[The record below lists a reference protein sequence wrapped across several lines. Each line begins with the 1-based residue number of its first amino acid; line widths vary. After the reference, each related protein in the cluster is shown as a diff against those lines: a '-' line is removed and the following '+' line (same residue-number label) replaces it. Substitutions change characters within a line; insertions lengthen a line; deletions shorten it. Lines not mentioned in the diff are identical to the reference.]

1 MAETEEYTISQVAEL
16 LKISKQTVRRRIES
30 GEYPAHKVK
39 DKAGVEVWMIPAR
52 VIDEAV
58 MTKEV
63 LTLNRPIPV
72 SELKSALIEAF
83 EIALENKIISLK
95 ESLREEIREEFR
107 EEIEKLK
114 EQIITKDD
122 LEELKTE
129 IHVLNENLDIQA
141 LREALKKKS
150 FWDRFKK

>member
-95 ESLREEIREEFR
+95 ESLR
-107 EEIEKLK
+107 
-114 EQIITKDD
+114 DD

-129 IHVLNENLDIQA
+129 IHALNENLDIQA